1 MPDQKTIYAHHADQY
16 ELLVARE
23 DYQHQISEVLNQIC
37 PLAGLRIVEL
47 GAGTG
52 RLTLPLA
59 EVAEHMVA
67 FDASRHMLSLTQ
79 AKLRQFDRQ
88 NQRPPPHGQVAV
100 ADHRYL
106 PVGNQRA
113 DLVIAGWTIAYLVV
127 WHEPLEHPTSKA
139 SGATTW
145 HDELDKALGA
155 MKRVLRPDGTII
167 IVETLGTGYE
177 KPHVYEKLAPYY
189 AYLEEIGFNA
199 TWIRTDYKF
208 TSLEEAETLIQFFFG
223 DSLAEKVVENHWI
236 TLPECTG
243 IWWLTSSALSIS

>member
-1 MPDQKTIYAHHADQY
+1 MPDQRTIYAHHADQY
-16 ELLVARE
+16 ELLIARE
-23 DYQHQISEVLNQIC
+23 DYQHQISKTLDQIC
-37 PLAGLRIVEL
+37 PLAGLKVIEL

-59 EVAEHMVA
+59 EVAEHIVA
-67 FDASRHMLSLTQ
+67 FDASRHMLSTTQ

-88 NQRPPPHGQVAV
+88 NQGFPPPGQVAV

-106 PVGNQRA
+106 PVGDQRA

-127 WHEPLEHPTSKA
+127 WHESLARPTSKA
-139 SGATTW
+139 PGETTW
-145 HDELDKALGA
+145 HDDLDKALRA
-155 MKRVLRPDGTII
+155 MKRVLHPDGTII
-167 IVETLGTGYE
+167 ILETLGTGYE
-177 KPHVYEKLAPYY
+177 TPYVYEKLAPYY

-208 TSLEEAETLIQFFFG
+208 ASLEEAETLIQFFFG
-223 DSLAEKVVENHWI
+223 DTLAEKVVENNWI

-243 IWWLTSSALSIS
+243 IWWLMSSALSIA